1 MKKNWNLIS
10 ILKDPSNLYKGLGW
24 VQVTTE
30 DLQVHP
36 IPRAVP
42 AAYQELRRDPE
53 ERMKLPNWGNE
64 PSRGKAGT
72 KKFYIN
78 MDGHLVEIRAQKSM
92 TNQAVFAWVLTW
104 APTAKLITP
113 GGKSLSTDSQ
123 ASKSISFVYFIYNQ
137 DSNAIKIG
145 WAGNVQNRLAELQT
159 ASPIK
164 LKLLKTIQL
173 ESPAEAQSL
182 EKQLH
187 RHFAHLKIQGE
198 WFKADPVL
206 HEFAMGNEKSPN

>member
-1 MKKNWNLIS
+1 MKKNWNMIS

-30 DLQVHP
+30 DLQAYS
-36 IPRAVP
+36 IPQALP
-42 AAYQELRRDPE
+42 TAYQELRQAPG
-53 ERMKLPNWGNE
+53 ERMKLPNWGHE
-64 PSRGKAGT
+64 PSRGRAGT
-72 KKFYIN
+72 KKFYID

-113 GGKSLSTDSQ
+113 GGKSLSADSR

-145 WAGNVQNRLAELQT
+145 WAGNVQTRLAELQT

-173 ESPAEAQSL
+173 ESHTEAQSL
-182 EKQLH
+182 EKQFH

-198 WFKADPVL
+198 WFKADSAL
-206 HEFAMGNEKSPN
+206 HEFAMSNATHPN

>member
-1 MKKNWNLIS
+1 MKKYWNRIS

-30 DLQVHP
+30 DLQAYP
-36 IPRAVP
+36 IPKALP
-42 AAYQELRRDPE
+42 TAYEELRRDFE

-64 PSRGKAGT
+64 PSRGRAGT
-72 KKFYIN
+72 KKFYID

-113 GGKSLSTDSQ
+113 GGKSLSADSRV
-123 ASKSISFVYFIYNQ
+123 SKSVSFVYFIYNQ

-145 WAGNVQNRLAELQT
+145 WARNVQTRLAELQT

-173 ESPAEAQSL
+173 ETPTEAQSL

-187 RHFAHLKIQGE
+187 RHFAQLRIQGE
-198 WFKADPVL
+198 WFQADPAL
-206 HEFAMGNEKSPN
+206 HEFVMNNEKHPN